1 MQSRLWF
8 VLLIFLSGVPFAF
21 GKGSVDLILISG
33 GGLAKPIEISDPE
46 TLRSFS
52 PWIGQFADW
61 QAKPLPDA
69 PCFRRSFEV
78 FFYMN
83 WPGRFSSLD
92 RGDLKMIYAT
102 RYCSTG
108 SVGYVYLP
116 GRGERYFGE
125 NGGTIIRGEAD
136 GKWHPATAAW
146 DSLMSE
152 AVALSEHQQT
162 PDMMLISGGELKHP
176 VEITDPELL
185 TEFNPWTAA
194 FVDWD
199 QPLSGGRLG
208 WEYEILFF
216 KRGIEPATRYDR
228 DGLTMIYGMR
238 YCVDEEGG
246 PGSVHLAGRND
257 QFGPENVRMV
267 WDGTYAGRWSRSMT
281 SWEAFIEGHVA
292 AQRHRE

>member
-1 MQSRLWF
+1 MQTRFWF
-8 VLLIFLSGVPFAF
+8 VVLIVLSGAPLAF
-21 GKGSVDLILISG
+21 GKGPVDLILISG
-33 GGLAKPIEISDPE
+33 GGLAQPVEISDPE
-46 TLRSFS
+46 SLRSFS

-61 QAKPLPDA
+61 EAKALLDA
-69 PCFRRSFEV
+69 PCVRRSFEV
-78 FFYMN
+78 FFYMK

-92 RGDLKMIYAT
+92 RGDLNMIYAT

-116 GRGERYFGE
+116 GRGQRYFGE
-125 NGGTIIRGEAD
+125 NGGTIIRGDAD

-152 AVALSEHQQT
+152 AVALSEQQQT

-216 KRGIEPATRYDR
+216 KRGIEPPTRYDR

-267 WDGTYAGRWSRSMT
+267 WDGTYAGRWSRST
-281 SWEAFIEGHVA
+281 PSWKAFIERQVA
-292 AQRHRE
+292 AQRHGE